1 MTKTPQRRG
10 RSHLRGGQNK
20 NKGIGVEN
28 IRWSA
33 VILTGVV
40 LLALLFGLV
49 FGIRACAVRKGKDNP
64 AVPMA
69 TQPQESAGS
78 DAVVSQKTPQESD
91 AAGQPGSSIDNPI
104 DLSDGII
111 EIQSK
116 EKSIN
121 TPDVFG
127 HEMVYSAG
135 TGSLLEPL
143 L

>member
-49 FGIRACAVRKGKDNP
+49 FGIRACAVRKGRTIPLCRWLPSRRKALGP
-64 AVPMA
+64 CRRIA
-69 TQPQESAGS
+69 
-78 DAVVSQKTPQESD
+78 KD
-91 AAGQPGSSIDNPI
+91 AAGI
-104 DLSDGII
+104 
-111 EIQSK
+111 
-116 EKSIN
+116 
-121 TPDVFG
+121 
-127 HEMVYSAG
+127 
-135 TGSLLEPL
+135 
-143 L
+143 